1 MRQSLDLGG
10 LDTCR
15 LQGVAGAA
23 VMVVRVRTNGAEVTP
38 QRLQGVP
45 LRVDLT
51 SRAEAEPPQDR
62 QWWAPALDRMLE
74 QKAGDDR
81 R

>member
-23 VMVVRVRTNGAEVTP
+23 VMVMRVWPNGAEVTP
-38 QRLQGVP
+38 QRFQGIP
-45 LRVDLT
+45 LRLDLT
-51 SRAEAEPPQDR
+51 GRAEAEPPQD
-62 QWWAPALDRMLE
+62 W
-74 QKAGDDR
+74 
-81 R
+81 